1 MRINWKQKPCKSCS
15 SDSLAEA
22 MRRHT
27 SERRRQML
35 ASSDKCFLLSLPK
48 LSLKD
53 RALRRGKFNILGVVL
68 TPLLVRQLMQASGH
82 EPSSTFRRFFLLIR
96 ALKKRFA

>member
-1 MRINWKQKPCKSCS
+1 MFEDRDAHQLEAKPCKSCS
-15 SDSLAEA
+15 SNSLAEA

-53 RALRRGKFNILGVVL
+53 RALRKGKFNILLGL
-68 TPLLVRQLMQASGH
+68 PR
-82 EPSSTFRRFFLLIR
+82 LI
-96 ALKKRFA
+96 LSLF